1 LLNFI
6 ELIYLKNINKNNNNE
21 WNKWNDSQ
29 TVASN
34 SSIKGNSIKQRLIYP
49 ENILDQKTGQQ
60 FAEASRMFE
69 EGK

>member
-1 LLNFI
+1 
-6 ELIYLKNINKNNNNE
+6 
-21 WNKWNDSQ
+21 
-29 TVASN
+29 VASN